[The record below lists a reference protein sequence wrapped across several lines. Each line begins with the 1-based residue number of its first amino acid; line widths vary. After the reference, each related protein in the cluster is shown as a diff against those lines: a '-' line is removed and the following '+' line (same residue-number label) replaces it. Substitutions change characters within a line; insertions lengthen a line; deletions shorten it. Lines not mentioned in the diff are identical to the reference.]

1 MAMPELAEHRRPAG
15 PGQPAAQP
23 SWEDV
28 LASFEATAEQGESLL
43 HKDGDHEAALALMA
57 AGIDPWQAALPAL
70 PADLRDRAE
79 AVHRRQLLLA
89 DDLRTAMVSIKRQ
102 EQLTTDGAASSRGS
116 VYVDRR
122 V

>member
-70 PADLRDRAE
+70 P
-79 AVHRRQLLLA
+79 